1 MGCIL
6 FEMCALKVPF
16 EGPNI
21 HRLVQKIL
29 MGSVPLLPG
38 SYSEWLR
45 RLCSEMLE
53 RVPSRRPSPEDILK
67 RPQLQTVVKQLLD
80 EAIAPEKAE
89 TSSKVI
95 YKLGDM
101 VEYHSST
108 HNDWLPAT
116 VLKDD
121 EKGRI
126 VIDLK
131 PNTWMSSE
139 EQAVKIRSRK
149 VEVAQVA
156 RPSRSPYP
164 RSGSSP
170 AFERRAN
177 SQEKGKAEGG
187 MFPDIRRK
195 DQARGQMERMP
206 SNQMTPIQRCPS
218 APAAPAPVRS
228 RSRSVSSAAER
239 VEKPRRFNSRPS
251 SRAQSPAG
259 ATPQSLYRQRSN
271 PGFALG

>member
-1 MGCIL
+1 MV
-6 FEMCALKVPF
+6 FF
-16 EGPNI
+16 
-21 HRLVQKIL
+21 
-29 MGSVPLLPG
+29 
-38 SYSEWLR
+38 
-45 RLCSEMLE
+45 
-53 RVPSRRPSPEDILK
+53 
-67 RPQLQTVVKQLLD
+67 
-80 EAIAPEKAE
+80 AIAPEKAE
-89 TSSKVI
+89 ASSKVI

-131 PNTWMSSE
+131 PNTWMSPE
-139 EQAVKIRSRK
+139 EQALKIRSRK

-170 AFERRAN
+170 AFPERRAN

-187 MFPDIRRK
+187 IFPDIRRK

-206 SNQMTPIQRCPS
+206 SNQMAPIQRSPS
-218 APAAPAPVRS
+218 APAPALQLQALLQGPVACRS
-228 RSRSVSSAAER
+228 HTTESVPSTLEPWLRTWVSSR
-239 VEKPRRFNSRPS
+239 
-251 SRAQSPAG
+251 
-259 ATPQSLYRQRSN
+259 
-271 PGFALG
+271 